1 MSPPNPP
8 TRRLAAR
15 KRLKELQGIYASIKT
30 WSPDRKQAERELT
43 AINPSAFLAVVGE
56 AVGPRTLR
64 LSGVP
69 YFDDR
74 GQIGRAGKY
83 LDDILKSVGY
93 TVYPPQDIRVRHG
106 TIHRSPGLGRYT
118 AYYTDMCPT
127 FPGYQR
133 DSNGRMRIRRPSSGL
148 IRSAM
153 ERGFLEAELEL
164 IDPKVILLLGGQTYK
179 YFYRYLLGKPKIP
192 KLARVVE
199 SQQVMEFPRYRSSLV
214 FPFFHPS
221 PASPRF
227 LRWYG
232 EFGPHLLSCPLL
244 KSLAECLK
252 KRDCY
257 LGPTIP

>member
-1 MSPPNPP
+1 MTKFVPSPL
-8 TRRLAAR
+8 TVVGRERLQKLETVYRAIRA
-15 KRLKELQGIYASIKT
+15 
-30 WSPDRKQAERELT
+30 WSPDRGLAERKL
-43 AINPSAFLAVVGE
+43 AAVNSSALLAVVGE
-56 AVGPRTLR
+56 AVGPKTLR
-64 LSGVP
+64 VSGVP

-74 GQIGRAGKY
+74 GHIGRAGKY

-106 TIHRSPGLGRYT
+106 TISRSAGLGRCT

-127 FPGYQR
+127 FPGYR
-133 DSNGRMRIRRPSSGL
+133 MDSNGRLRIRRPSSGL

-164 IDPKVILLLGGQTYK
+164 IDPKVILLLGGETYK
-179 YFYRYLLGKPKIP
+179 YFYRYLLGKAKIP
-192 KLARVVE
+192 KLARIVE
-199 SQQVMEFPRYRSSLV
+199 SQQVMEFPRYRSALV

-232 EFGPHLLSCPLL
+232 EFGPRLLSCPLL
-244 KSLAECLK
+244 KSLAECLNG
-252 KRDCY
+252 RDCY